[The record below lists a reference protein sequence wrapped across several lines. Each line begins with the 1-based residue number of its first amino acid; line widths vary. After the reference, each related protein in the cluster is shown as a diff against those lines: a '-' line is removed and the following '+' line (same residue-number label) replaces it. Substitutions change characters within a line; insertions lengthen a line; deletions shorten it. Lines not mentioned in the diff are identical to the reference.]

1 VLETAILPHWTR
13 ATNYCGGKLTAETKE
28 RKGKSRSPYFH
39 FIMSFT
45 NGINHGIMPSMA
57 TRISIDKAGRVV
69 LPKALR
75 EKMRVEA
82 GDDLLAE
89 AEGDRITL
97 RPIRQEALLKKE
109 LGIWV
114 YQGESSSLSI
124 PELIAAERE
133 KRVREFLD

>member
-1 VLETAILPHWTR
+1 MLL
-13 ATNYCGGKLTAETKE
+13 
-28 RKGKSRSPYFH
+28 
-39 FIMSFT
+39 
-45 NGINHGIMPSMA
+45 MA

-97 RPIRQEALLKKE
+97 RPIRPEALLKKE

-124 PELIAAERE
+124 PDLIEAERE